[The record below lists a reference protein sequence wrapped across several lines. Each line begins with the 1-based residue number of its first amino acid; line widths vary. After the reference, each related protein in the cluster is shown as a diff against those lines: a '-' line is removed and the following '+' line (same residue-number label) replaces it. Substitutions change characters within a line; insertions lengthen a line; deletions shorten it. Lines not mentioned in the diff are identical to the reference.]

1 MPKLGD
7 VVMYFPS
14 NTNLEFL
21 AGSEIKPHRPFA
33 PFEPIL
39 CEFLQDISTELI
51 NSVESKKY
59 PDIMTFAFWC
69 RKANINKIKK
79 LFEDGSIRLGLGL
92 VFHITPSNVP
102 INFAFSFAFGL
113 LSGNAN
119 IVRAPT
125 RSFPQVDVICEV
137 IMKI

>member
-1 MPKLGD
+1 
-7 VVMYFPS
+7 MYIPS
-14 NTNLEFL
+14 NPNLEFL
-21 AGSEIKPHRPFA
+21 AGNNFKSFRPFA
-33 PFEPIL
+33 PFEAIL

-102 INFAFSFAFGL
+102 VNFAFSFVFGL

-119 IVRAPT
+119 IVRAPSDLFL
-125 RSFPQVDVICEV
+125 R
-137 IMKI
+137 